1 MKAVAYRHSLPID
14 DPQSLLDVEL
24 PDPVVQGR
32 DLLVKVEAVS
42 VNPVDTKIRKRVDPQ
57 GADKVLGWDAAGTV
71 VAVGADVTL
80 FKPGDAVYYAGAID
94 RSGSNAAL
102 QLVDERIVGR
112 KPATLDFAQSAALP
126 LTTIT
131 AWELLFDRLGVP
143 RGSTP
148 RSGVV
153 LVVGGAGGVGSM
165 AIQLARRL
173 TNFIVVATA
182 SRDDSRA
189 WASDMGAHH
198 VADHRAD
205 LAAAVKA
212 VAPQGVDYVL
222 SLTHTE
228 QHFPALVELLK
239 PQGKLGL
246 IDDPATPLDIGLMK
260 SKSLSLHWEFMYTR
274 SLHHT
279 EDMQAQHRILNEA
292 SDLVD
297 AGVLRTTLRENLG
310 AINAT
315 NLRRAHAQL
324 ESATT
329 IGKLVLGGFE

>member
-1 MKAVAYRHSLPID
+1 MKAVAYRHILPIT

-24 PDPVVQGR
+24 PVPVVQGR

-42 VNPVDTKIRKRVDPQ
+42 VNPVDTKVRKRVDPQ

-80 FKPGDAVYYAGAID
+80 FKPGDEVFYAGAID
-94 RSGSNAAL
+94 RAGSNAEF

-112 KPATLDFAQSAALP
+112 KPSTLDFAHAAAMP

-143 RGSTP
+143 RGSSA

-173 TNFIVVATA
+173 TNYTVIGTA
-182 SRDDSRA
+182 SREDTRA
-189 WASDMGAHH
+189 WVKEMGAHH
-198 VADHRAD
+198 VVDHHGD
-205 LAAAVKA
+205 LVAAVRA
-212 VAPQGVDYVL
+212 VSPQGVDVAL
-222 SLTHTE
+222 SLTHTD
-228 QHFPALVELLK
+228 QHFAALTELLK

-246 IDDPATPLDIGLMK
+246 IDDPATPPDIRLLKAK
-260 SKSLSLHWEFMYTR
+260 SQSLHWESMFTR
-274 SLHHT
+274 SLFHT
-279 EDMQAQHRILNEA
+279 DDMQAQHQLLSETA
-292 SDLVD
+292 DLVD
-297 AGVLRTTLRENLG
+297 AGVLRSTLRENLG
-310 AINAT
+310 TINAA
-315 NLRRAHAQL
+315 NVRSAHVQL
-324 ESATT
+324 ESAST
-329 IGKLVLGGFE
+329 IGKLVLSGF